1 MDVNNAYFHRDLHE
15 DVYMTL
21 LARFPSF
28 GPNKVCKLLKSFYG
42 LKQANHQWFEELS
55 HVLLSC
61 GFLQAPLDHTL
72 FVKKTSSSFIV
83 LFVYMDDIILV
94 GDSLLGFEHIKGAL
108 DAKFKI
114 KDLG

>member
-1 MDVNNAYFHRDLHE
+1 MDVNNAYFHGDLHE

-83 LFVYMDDIILV
+83 LFVSWMTLYWWGIAYLDLSISRV
-94 GDSLLGFEHIKGAL
+94 LLML
-108 DAKFKI
+108 NSR
-114 KDLG
+114 LRT